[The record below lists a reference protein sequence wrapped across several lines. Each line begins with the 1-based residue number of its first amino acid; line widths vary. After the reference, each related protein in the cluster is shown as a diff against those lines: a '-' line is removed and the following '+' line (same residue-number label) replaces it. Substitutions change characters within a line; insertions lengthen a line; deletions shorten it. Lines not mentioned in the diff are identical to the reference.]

1 MKLSGVF
8 SLFEN
13 RREISFNLVIVL
25 VLVVKSKAV
34 GTVIVE

>member
-1 MKLSGVF
+1 MKLYGLS

-13 RREISFNLVIVL
+13 RRELSFNLVIVL

-34 GTVIVE
+34 